1 MPSERSRNEIPLT
14 ALFSGTWVSVGSVLH
29 LLADLYPAADS
40 IFFDKGSEDL
50 IFLRV

>member
-1 MPSERSRNEIPLT
+1 MPSEMWRNEIPLT
-14 ALFSGTWVSVGSVLH
+14 ALFSGTWMGVGSVLH
-29 LLADLYPAADS
+29 FLADLYPAADS

>member
-14 ALFSGTWVSVGSVLH
+14 ALFSGTCMGVGSLLH

-40 IFFDKGSEDL
+40 IFFDKRSEDL